1 MIRVKLLC
9 TKHRIF
15 EQANKYMD
23 KCSLIYKVDE
33 EIIEQLVEKA
43 VTRDQIIKIEIKK
56 WFEPLINTNEISVK
70 EERKDEVFSYL
81 DKLPNDYIL

>member
-1 MIRVKLLC
+1 MIRVKFLC
-9 TKHRIF
+9 TKHRSF

-43 VTRDQIIKIEIKK
+43 VTRDQIIKIEVKK
-56 WFEPLINTNEISVK
+56 LFESIINTNEISIK
-70 EERKDEVFSYL
+70 EERKDEVV
-81 DKLPNDYIL
+81 I